1 MNSQSFE
8 SKRRQFQQ
16 SIRKKQMEDCMRD
29 MREECLK
36 AISAD
41 YLHLKNIDL
50 KDAILELKKFNS

>member
-16 SIRKKQMEDCMRD
+16 SIRKKQMEDYMRD

-36 AISAD
+36 AMSTD
-41 YLHLKNIDL
+41 YLHLKNINL
-50 KDAILELKKFNS
+50 TDAIH